1 MMIQIL
7 VMCGKIVPRVL
18 LIISYSKKVFYSKTI
33 DCAFLNVFYVE
44 QLFKKLIGEVLLD
57 TLEETK
63 LWLLCKKISI
73 GPS

>member
-18 LIISYSKKVFYSKTI
+18 LIISYSKRVFYSSM
-33 DCAFLNVFYVE
+33 FFYE
-44 QLFKKLIGEVLLD
+44 KQLFNKLVGEVLLD

-63 LWLLCKKISI
+63 LWLLWKKISI